1 MKPGVRCC
9 TALLLAITLAGCT
22 SIARVEGEQV
32 LNGRLSVQTGEV
44 WNKVSLARSAQPYE
58 VWTQEGLWLDHLR
71 LWSGIR
77 PGEVLHRRG
86 GGSLVSGSR
95 APRLPTFHAGLAPDQ
110 LVNLFE
116 NVYSAD
122 GSIVTMTRV
131 EPASFA
137 GQPGVHFEFAVVR
150 MADGLPLRGE
160 GWAAVRNDELYAATF
175 VAPRLSFYA
184 RLRPQAEAVVRS
196 ARIRD

>member
-1 MKPGVRCC
+1 MTPWTRCG
-9 TALLLAITLAGCT
+9 TALLLAIALAGCT
-22 SIARVEGEQV
+22 SVAKVEGEQV
-32 LNGRLSVQTGEV
+32 LNSRLTVQTGEV
-44 WNKVSLARSAQPYE
+44 WNTVSLANSSQPYQ

-71 LWSGIR
+71 LWSAIR

-86 GGSLVSGSR
+86 SGSLMPGGK
-95 APRLPTFHAGLAPDQ
+95 APRLPTFQAGLALDQ

-131 EPASFA
+131 EPAAFA
-137 GQPGVHFEFAVVR
+137 GQPGVHFEFAMVR
-150 MADGLPLRGE
+150 MADGLPLLGE
-160 GWAAVRNDELYAATF
+160 GWAAVRNGELYAATF

-196 ARIRD
+196 ARIRN